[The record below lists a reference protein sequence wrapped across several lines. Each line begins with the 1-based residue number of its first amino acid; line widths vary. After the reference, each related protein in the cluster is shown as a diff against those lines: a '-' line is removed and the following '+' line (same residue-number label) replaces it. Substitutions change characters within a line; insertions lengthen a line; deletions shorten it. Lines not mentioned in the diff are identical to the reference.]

1 MERVFYAGGYK
12 VAMIKQF
19 KDSIKNQPSL
29 FTVILFEA
37 VSVLLMSAG
46 IIPREFSL
54 YLTAV
59 LLIFIILSS
68 FREAVLFFVF
78 SIPLYTALAV
88 TDGFD
93 SMASWRMLLLALFIK
108 SAVIYFREVGGV
120 SKGLQKFGN
129 SIFKS
134 RLGILMCVFFALGG
148 LSLIGAEAPMLLV

>member
-59 LLIFIILSS
+59 LLIFIILS
-68 FREAVLFFVF
+68 EVL
-78 SIPLYTALAV
+78 LT
-88 TDGFD
+88 
-93 SMASWRMLLLALFIK
+93 
-108 SAVIYFREVGGV
+108 
-120 SKGLQKFGN
+120 
-129 SIFKS
+129 IF
-134 RLGILMCVFFALGG
+134 
-148 LSLIGAEAPMLLV
+148 